1 MNINYIS
8 GFFDADGSITLTS
21 RSKGEFKSPQIS
33 FHNTELSILENIQ
46 NFLLINYNIKGHIS
60 TKLPTKEN
68 HNIAYD
74 LKYNGN
80 YSKELSK
87 LLISIHPKKRHRL
100 NSINKY
106 YNIVT
111 KRNGKYNIKELSKKL
126 AFERLFFCTYFHK

>member
-8 GFFDADGSITLTS
+8 GFFDADGSITLTCK
-21 RSKGEFKSPQIS
+21 SKNEFKSPQIS
-33 FHNTELSILENIQ
+33 FHNTEISILQEIQ
-46 NFLLINYNIKGHIS
+46 NYLFLNYNIKGYIS
-60 TKLPTKEN
+60 TKKPIKEN
-68 HNIAYD
+68 HSIAYD
-74 LKYNGN
+74 LKYTGN
-80 YSKELSK
+80 NSKILSK

-100 NSINKY
+100 NCINKY